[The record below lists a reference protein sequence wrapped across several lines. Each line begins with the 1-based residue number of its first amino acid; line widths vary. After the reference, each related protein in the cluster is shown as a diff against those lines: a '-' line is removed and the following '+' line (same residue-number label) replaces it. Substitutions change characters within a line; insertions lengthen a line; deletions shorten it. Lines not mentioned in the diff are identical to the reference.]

1 MAPSVDKRRGLFY
14 GASAWS
20 STWVGVPPNAS
31 GIITPS
37 ATSQIMKCPRRTIA
51 TATAKD
57 RRASVKNGARF
68 DQFPLHAAESVGAL
82 SRRANKEWTS
92 VIFNIVPGIGEL
104 LTRCGPYCDSPNLK
118 RPNFNSMRVTER
130 GRDATQNQLGSRG
143 FNARD
148 DCPHLRVGFHC
159 SDPHRPLAAI
169 LNRLLLFCTS
179 VESGNTASVCARRRS
194 RSQPN
199 SHFAGVDDHT
209 PFVSEQRT
217 RRP

>member
-1 MAPSVDKRRGLFY
+1 VTEYGPVGGQAAGPFLWGFGLVLE
-14 GASAWS
+14 
-20 STWVGVPPNAS
+20 WVGVPPNAS

-130 GRDATQNQLGSRG
+130 
-143 FNARD
+143 ARCD
-148 DCPHLRVGFHC
+148 SKSTWIKR
-159 SDPHRPLAAI
+159 I
-169 LNRLLLFCTS
+169 
-179 VESGNTASVCARRRS
+179 
-194 RSQPN
+194 
-199 SHFAGVDDHT
+199 
-209 PFVSEQRT
+209 
-217 RRP
+217 

>member
-1 MAPSVDKRRGLFY
+1 MGLRPGPRMGW
-14 GASAWS
+14 GAAEC
-20 STWVGVPPNAS
+20 VRHHHAFGHEPDHEMPEEDDRD
-31 GIITPS
+31 
-37 ATSQIMKCPRRTIA
+37 CHR
-51 TATAKD
+51 KD

-209 PFVSEQRT
+209 PLRGEQRT